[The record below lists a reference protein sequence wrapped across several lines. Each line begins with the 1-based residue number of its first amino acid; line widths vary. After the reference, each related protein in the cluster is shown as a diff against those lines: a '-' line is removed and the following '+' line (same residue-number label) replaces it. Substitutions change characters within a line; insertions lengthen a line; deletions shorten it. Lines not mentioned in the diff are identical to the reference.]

1 MDNQEF
7 DKKFDKEP
15 EGQPEQQPE
24 PQPEK
29 PLLTIEDIQV
39 TSTLGVVEADT
50 LQLQVDA
57 LNVMENRVAMNT
69 FPPAYQNRIR
79 NYYRFAPVT
88 GGGAAGKIAMAA
100 AGRNAKG

>member
-7 DKKFDKEP
+7 DKEFDKE
-15 EGQPEQQPE
+15 PEQQPE
-24 PQPEK
+24 PQPER
-29 PLLTIEDIQV
+29 PPLTIEDIQV
-39 TSTLGVVEADT
+39 TSTLGAVEADI